1 MSKTI
6 CINQNDI
13 LTRIALFEN
22 DDLVE
27 LFIESPDRMRL
38 SGSIYMG
45 IVQKVLPGMQAVFV
59 NIGLQK
65 DAFLYIDDAVG
76 TPEPPAAA
84 GSDEEEDSTLS
95 ETEESIATI
104 LKTPIDQLY
113 QPGQLIMVQ
122 ITREPMEMK
131 GARVTSNITLPGRF
145 LVLMPTVNHT
155 GVSKRIESEDE
166 RERLRG
172 IIDRLKPA
180 DMGVIVRT
188 VAEGH
193 SEADFML
200 DIQTLTDRWE
210 RILDRSRSMP
220 APALLYHD
228 VDAISRV
235 IRDIVD
241 DSVSEVIVDT
251 EQGFEQC
258 LMCVQSFAPELVD
271 RIRMHKGKSPIFE
284 RFRIEQEI
292 QKALQRKV
300 WMPSGGYLV
309 IDQTEAMVCV
319 DVNTGRYVGN
329 ASLEDTVVKTN
340 LEAARIIARQVRL
353 RDLSGIIVIDF
364 IDMESPRHRELV
376 VDALRQ
382 GFMTD
387 RAKTNISDFSPLGL
401 VEMTR
406 KRLKKSLQ
414 RLLLQPCPTCQ
425 GSGRVRHPQTIALE
439 IITQI
444 DQLPSPSRGMLQIN
458 AHPSIIMF
466 LTEDRSSRKQ
476 DLVRS
481 GHRRIQLNPDP
492 DLQLDQYEIVH
503 NIE

>member
-1 MSKTI
+1 MSKII

-13 LTRIALFEN
+13 LTRIALIEN
-22 DDLVE
+22 DELVE
-27 LFIESPDRMRL
+27 LFIESPERMRL
-38 SGSIYMG
+38 SGSIYTG

-59 NIGLQK
+59 NIGLSK
-65 DAFLYIDDAVG
+65 DAFLYIDDAMG
-76 TPEPPAAA
+76 TPEPTVST
-84 GSDEEEDSTLS
+84 GSDEEEDTTLS

-113 QPGQLIMVQ
+113 QPGQLVMVQ

-131 GARVTSNITLPGRF
+131 GARVTSHITLPGRF
-145 LVLMPTVNHT
+145 LVLMPAVNHT
-155 GVSKRIESEDE
+155 GISKRIESEEE

-180 DMGVIVRT
+180 GMGVIVRT

-193 SEADFML
+193 SESDFML
-200 DIQTLTDRWE
+200 DIRTLTDRWE
-210 RILDRSRSMP
+210 RILDRSRSTP

-235 IRDIVD
+235 IRDLVD
-241 DSVSEVIVDT
+241 DSVSEIIVDT

-258 LMCVQSFAPELVD
+258 LMCVQSFAPELVE
-271 RIRMHKGKSPIFE
+271 RIRMHKGKSPLFE

-309 IDQTEAMVCV
+309 FDQTEAMVCI

-329 ASLEDTVVKTN
+329 DSLEDTVVKTN

-364 IDMESPRHRELV
+364 IDMESVRNRELV
-376 VDALRQ
+376 VEALRQ
-382 GFMTD
+382 GFTLD

-414 RLLLQPCPTCQ
+414 RMLLQPCPTCQ
-425 GSGRVRHPQTIALE
+425 GSGRTRHPQTVALE
-439 IITQI
+439 ILTQI
-444 DQLPSPSRGMLQIN
+444 DQLPPPSRGTLQVN
-458 AHPSIIMF
+458 AHPSIIPY
-466 LTEDRSSRKQ
+466 LTDDGSSLKQ
-476 DLVRS
+476 DWVRA
-481 GHRRIQLNPDP
+481 GHRRILLNPDP
-492 DLQLDQYEIVH
+492 SLQSDQFEIVRC
-503 NIE
+503 NE